1 MTLPD
6 SKKDA
11 TSKGRIL
18 IVDDDDGV
26 RHFLR
31 DALTGEGFTVV
42 TAPDGAAGS
51 ALVQRGAFDV
61 ILSDL
66 AMPGLDGISF
76 LRSVRERDM
85 DVPVLLITGSPSL
98 ETAIRAVE
106 YGAFRYLL
114 KPVRLPE
121 LIQSVERAAQ
131 LARIGKAKRE
141 AFELLGKPDRMGGDR
156 AALEAAFNR
165 ALGSLWV
172 AFQPI
177 IRWSARRVYGQEGL
191 VRNEEPS
198 LVSPAD
204 LLDAAER
211 LDRIHD
217 LGRTIRERVAAVA
230 GDLDADCK
238 IFVNLHP
245 LDLNDEVLFDAS
257 TEFSKIAPRV
267 VLEVTERASLD
278 HVSNVRSKVESLK
291 EMGFRIAVDDL
302 GAGYAGLT
310 SFTLLEPH
318 VVKLDMSMIRDV
330 HSHSTKQRLVRSI
343 VEVCRSLGIE
353 VVSEGIEI
361 AEERDALVELG
372 CDLLQGYFFARPGRP
387 FPEPKF

>member
-1 MTLPD
+1 MSLQ
-6 SKKDA
+6 SKA
-11 TSKGRIL
+11 PAGSKGRVL

-26 RHFLR
+26 RQFLR
-31 DALTGEGFTVV
+31 DALTSEGFHVV
-42 TAPDGAAGS
+42 TAPDGATASGM
-51 ALVQRGAFDV
+51 VQRGAFDV

-76 LRSVRERDM
+76 LRAVRERDM

-121 LIQSVERAAQ
+121 LLQNVERAAQ

-141 AFELLGKPDRMGGDR
+141 AFELLGKPDRLGGDR

-165 ALGSLWV
+165 ALSSLWV

-177 IRWSARRVYGQEGL
+177 VRWSERRVYGQEGL

-211 LDRIHD
+211 LERIHD
-217 LGRTIRERVAAVA
+217 LGRTIRERIATVAP
-230 GDLDADCK
+230 GLDGDCK

-245 LDLNDEVLFDAS
+245 LDLNDDVLFDA
-257 TEFSKIAPRV
+257 TTAFSRIASRV

-278 HVSNVRSKVESLK
+278 HVANVRAKVESLK
-291 EMGFRIAVDDL
+291 EMGFKIAVDDL

-318 VVKLDMSMIRDV
+318 VVKLDMSMIRDL
-330 HSHSTKQRLVRSI
+330 HNHSTKQRLVRSI
-343 VEVCRSLGIE
+343 AEVCRSLGIE
-353 VVSEGIEI
+353 VVCEGIEV
-361 AEERDALVELG
+361 AEERDALVGMG
-372 CDLLQGYFFARPGRP
+372 CDLLQGYLFARPGRP
-387 FPEPKF
+387 FPVPQY